1 VEVGDTVS
9 LRVVTSAGPTDVVGT
24 LLAASAEVLTLR
36 RRDGTVAQITV
47 DSIAAGRVV
56 PPGPART
63 VPTEELERIAA
74 RGWRA
79 IETEQLGEWVLRAAG
94 GFTGRANSALA
105 VGDPALPPAAAVDA
119 VQRWYAE
126 RALPPRVQLAAG
138 AATPGLTDRL
148 DEAGWSTSPSVHVM
162 TSELTPV
169 LRAGQSA
176 DVEVRLD
183 ASPDD
188 AWLALCRQDS
198 PDRAGGP
205 LPGVARQ
212 VLVNH
217 DTVVFA
223 SVRDGDACVAV
234 ARAAVDG
241 RWAGLHC
248 VEVAPSHRRQ
258 GLGRVV
264 SAAALRWAG
273 SRGGRHCY
281 LQASTDNAA
290 AVALYAGLG
299 FAVHHDYV
307 YRIGNV
313 EK

>member
-1 VEVGDTVS
+1 
-9 LRVVTSAGPTDVVGT
+9 VTPAGPTDVVGT
-24 LLAASAEVLTLR
+24 LLAASPELLTLR

-47 DSIAAGRVV
+47 GSIAVGRVV

-63 VPTEELERIAA
+63 VPADELERIAA

-79 IETEQLGEWVLRAAG
+79 IETEPLGEWVLRAAA

-105 VGDPALPPAAAVDA
+105 AGDPGVPLPAAVEA
-119 VQRWYAE
+119 VQQWYAE
-126 RALPPRVQLAAG
+126 RALSPRIQLATG
-138 AATPGLTDRL
+138 AAPTGLADLL
-148 DEAGWSTSPSVHVM
+148 DGAGWSTSPSVHVM

-183 ASPDD
+183 DAPDD

-198 PDRAGGP
+198 PDRAGGA
-205 LPGVARQ
+205 LPAVARE

-223 SVRDGDACVAV
+223 SVRDAAACVAV

-258 GLGRVV
+258 GLGRAV

-273 SRGGRHCY
+273 GRGARRCY
-281 LQASTDNAA
+281 LQASIDNAA
-290 AVALYAGLG
+290 AVGLYAGLG
-299 FAVHHDYV
+299 FGVHHDYV

-313 EK
+313 ER